1 MPSRISAPIG
11 SRSAAGGGGG
21 SGRRI
26 PPRNAAETMNE
37 QASTA
42 IAIGAV
48 SSFTRNPAA
57 PNARNS
63 IALEVAARAPFART
77 SSARATM
84 VGRYAL
90 SATSKKVVSTAAS
103 DDTSSTWAS
112 VSQPPTAAT
121 GMEPSRTARPRSA
134 QIITGRRRSRSTHAP
149 ATNPT
154 SRAATRS
161 TARSAAISMG
171 PARRVS
177 IATNGSAMRVTNE
190 PKTET
195 VAALHRS
202 MNARLRRSPGRGAPR
217 AWAGPDRA
225 AGRGS
230 PAEPTRHGTF
240 GRGRPREAWRTLRT
254 PRCRQNPRTT
264 RPASAVRPDPH
275 HQSQGSP
282 PPHVRHPQRP
292 PPQDPRR
299 VDRSWPRD
307 RSGPRCGDARGPAR
321 PARGGRQ
328 LQGGQGLRRAGARA
342 GAGRRDPREP
352 HRRPAGRQDR
362 QRGAHRA
369 PVRGRPD
376 LPPRGQPGRDR
387 PRRPPGIGQDDVR
400 GQARQAHRQ
409 ARSGAAPRGRRPLPA
424 GRRGPARDA
433 GQEPQHRRLSRPGR
447 DPDRGH
453 RPAGHRAREAHRPRH
468 RDHRHRGPPHHRRRA
483 HGGDP
488 RGRRRDAGPSRRCS
502 SWTR

>member
-1 MPSRISAPIG
+1 M
-11 SRSAAGGGGG
+11 
-21 SGRRI
+21 
-26 PPRNAAETMNE
+26 
-37 QASTA
+37 
-42 IAIGAV
+42 
-48 SSFTRNPAA
+48 
-57 PNARNS
+57 
-63 IALEVAARAPFART
+63 
-77 SSARATM
+77 
-84 VGRYAL
+84 
-90 SATSKKVVSTAAS
+90 SATSKKVVRTAAS

-121 GMEPSRTARPRSA
+121 GMDPSRTARPRSA

-154 SRAATRS
+154 SRAAIEIHGAQRGDLDRAGPERLDRHEREGDAGHERAEDRDGRRAPQEHERAIAPQPGEGS
-161 TARSAAISMG
+161 SACVGGTGIEQRVHG
-171 PARRVS
+171 HRRRVH
-177 IATNGSAMRVTNE
+177 VT
-190 PKTET
+190 
-195 VAALHRS
+195 
-202 MNARLRRSPGRGAPR
+202 
-217 AWAGPDRA
+217 GPL
-225 AGRGS
+225 
-230 PAEPTRHGTF
+230 

-307 RSGPRCGDARGPAR
+307 RSGPRRGDARGPPR

-352 HRRPAGRQDR
+352 DRRPAGREDR

-376 LPPRGQPGRDR
+376 LPRRGQPGRDR

-447 DPDRGH
+447 DPHRGH
-453 RPAGHRAREAHRPRH
+453 RPAGRRAREAHRPRH
-468 RDHRHRGPPHHRRRA
+468 RDHRHRGPAHDRRRA
-483 HGGDP
+483 DGGDP
-488 RGRRRDAGPSRRCS
+488 RRSPTPRGPSRRCS